1 MKDRVLLTGA
11 TGFIGRA
18 AIEPL
23 RKAGFEIHAVAR
35 RRIDTS
41 ADVTWHGADLLDQ
54 NQIARLMKAIEPS
67 HLLHFAWYAEPGKY
81 WTAAENLDWLR
92 ASLALLQAFT
102 ISGGRRVVI
111 AGTCAEYDW
120 NHRSFVENLTPL
132 VPRTL
137 YGTCKHALQEVL
149 GVYSRQ
155 FGLSSAWG
163 RIFFPYG
170 PHEHPAR
177 LVSSVI
183 CALLEGRPALCSSGE
198 QVRDF
203 IHVEDTAA
211 AFVALLASQVEGAM
225 NVASGRGVAVKDIA
239 LGIGERLGRPDLVR
253 LGARPPLQDEPPVMI
268 ADIRRLTE
276 EVGWRSAIGVE
287 DGLATTI
294 DWWRTQ
300 LSRRTDVDEGAVA
313 RC

>member
-1 MKDRVLLTGA
+1 MTRRVLLTGA
-11 TGFIGRA
+11 TGFVGRA

-23 RKAGFEIHAVAR
+23 QDAGFEVHAVSR
-35 RRIDTS
+35 RRLDTS
-41 ADVTWHGADLLDQ
+41 ANITWHGVDLLDEDRM
-54 NQIARLMKAIEPS
+54 ARSVKAISPS

-81 WTAAENLDWLR
+81 WTARENLDWLR

-102 ISGGRRVVI
+102 VSGGRRAVF

-120 NHRSFVENLTPL
+120 SHGSFVEDLTPL
-132 VPRTL
+132 VPGTL

-170 PHEHPAR
+170 PHEHPSR

-203 IHVEDTAA
+203 IHVRDTAG
-211 AFVALLASQVEGAM
+211 AFAALLVSEVQGAV
-225 NVASGRGVAVKDIA
+225 NIASGRGVAVKDIA
-239 LGIGERLGRPDLVR
+239 LGIGRRLGCPELVR
-253 LGARPPLQDEPPVMI
+253 LGARPLRDEPPVMI

-276 EVGWRSAIGVE
+276 EVGWRSAIDLE
-287 DGLATTI
+287 DGLAATI

-300 LSRRTDVDEGAVA
+300 LLRRTDADTGAAA

>member
-1 MKDRVLLTGA
+1 MMGRVLLTGA

-23 RKAGFEIHAVAR
+23 QKAGFEIHAVAWR
-35 RRIDTS
+35 RLATP
-41 ADVTWHGADLLDQ
+41 ADVKWHGADLLDQ
-54 NQIARLMKAIEPS
+54 DQMARLMKEIEPT

-81 WTAAENLDWLR
+81 WTAQENLDWLR
-92 ASLALLQAFT
+92 GSLALLQAFSR
-102 ISGGRRVVI
+102 SGGRRIVM

-120 NHRSFVENLTPL
+120 NHGSCVENSTPL
-132 VPRTL
+132 VPSTL
-137 YGTCKHALQEVL
+137 YGMSKHALQEVL

-170 PHEHPAR
+170 PHEHPSR

-183 CALLEGRPALCSSGE
+183 YALLEGRPALCSNGE

-203 IHVEDTAA
+203 IHVQDVAG
-211 AFVALLASQVEGAM
+211 AFVALLASQVEGAV
-225 NVASGRGVAVKDIA
+225 NIASGRGVAVKDIA
-239 LGIGERLGRPDLVR
+239 LGIGERLGRADLVR
-253 LGARPPLQDEPPVMI
+253 LGARSSPQSEPPVVI
-268 ADIRRLTE
+268 ADIWRLE
-276 EVGWRSAIGVE
+276 KEVGWHSAIGVE
-287 DGLATTI
+287 EGLAATI

-300 LSRRTDVDEGAVA
+300 LPRQRAV
-313 RC
+313 